1 MNQWYYEI
9 KHYSHRDQLSFNY
22 VLWKVNNKYVKYIPK
37 MFIYEY
43 FKQNLFHLKLVIFKN
58 M

>member
-22 VLWKVNNKYVKYIPK
+22 VLWKLNNKYVKYIPK
-37 MFIYEY
+37 IFIYDY
-43 FKQNLFHLKLVIFKN
+43 KISYIQKYVIN
-58 M
+58 N